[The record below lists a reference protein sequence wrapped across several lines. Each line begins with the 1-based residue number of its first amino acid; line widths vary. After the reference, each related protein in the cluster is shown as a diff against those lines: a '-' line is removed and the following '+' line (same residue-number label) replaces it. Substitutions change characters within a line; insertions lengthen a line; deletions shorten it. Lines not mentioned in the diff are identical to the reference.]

1 MTRARQIPAETLVS
15 LRQRLDTLP
24 ARCPERRELVAST
37 AHLFGVSND
46 TLYRALRR
54 RIHVSSKHRADCG
67 KPRKMPVAEMERYC
81 EVVAAFKVRTLNKK
95 GRHVSTKRAVEI
107 LEECGMR
114 VKNEIIKPPAGVL
127 TVTTVNRYLKLWGYD
142 HRTLLRES
150 PAARFQAEYSNQC
163 WHFDLSP
170 SDLKHLE
177 KPPAWVDPA
186 RGDPT
191 LMFYSVADD
200 RSGVCYQEYH
210 CVYGEDTE
218 AALRFLFN
226 AMSSKNI
233 PNFPLQGIPE
243 TLYLDNGPISKSRVF
258 LNVME
263 CLGVK
268 VMTHPPKGA
277 IEHKTT
283 ARAKGKVERPFR
295 TVKESLETLYH
306 FIEPQTE
313 EEANR
318 WLHNYLLTYN
328 NQAHREENH
337 SRFEDWL
344 KNLPAAGIREMCNWE
359 RFGAFAREPEKAKI
373 GNDARVSCDGIIYEV
388 EPDLAGL
395 SVIIWR
401 GFFDNRI
408 YVESGDEKFGPF
420 APIGGLSTLHRF
432 RRFKKTKSE
441 ERADRISALAKQLEL
456 PRSALEG
463 NRDLIF
469 IYDESESEAK
479 QPVSALA
486 LPNAQPFRD
495 PDPFREFTYP
505 NVIAAKLAIA
515 NLLGQPLA
523 KLAPEQ
529 RQFIDELLRQSL
541 NKKVIIERVER
552 YFYPSRFSSSPD
564 LAELSVAEILLEKM
578 EEEDEYVN

>member
-15 LRQRLDTLP
+15 LRQRLDALP
-24 ARCPERRELVAST
+24 ARCRERRELIEST
-37 AHLFGVSND
+37 ADLFGVSDD
-46 TLYRALRR
+46 TLYRALRQR
-54 RIHVSSKHRADCG
+54 VHLPAKHRADCG
-67 KPRKMPVAEMERYC
+67 KPRKLSVAEMERYC
-81 EVVAAFKVRTLNKK
+81 EVVAAFKIRTLNKK
-95 GRHVSTKRAVEI
+95 GRHISTKRAIEI
-107 LEECGMR
+107 LEQCGMR
-114 VKNEIIKPPAGVL
+114 VSNEIVKPPAGVL

-191 LMFYSVADD
+191 LMLYSVADD

-226 AMSSKNI
+226 AMSPKQI
-233 PNFPLQGIPE
+233 PGFPLQGIPE
-243 TLYLDNGPISKSRVF
+243 TIYMDNGPISKSRTF
-258 LNVME
+258 RNVME
-263 CLGVK
+263 CLGIK
-268 VMTHPPKGA
+268 VMTHPPKGSD
-277 IEHKTT
+277 ERKTP

-306 FIEPQTE
+306 FIEPETE

-328 NQAHREENH
+328 NQAHREEDH

-344 KNLPAAGIREMCNWE
+344 KNLPGEGIREMCRWE
-359 RFGAFAREPEKAKI
+359 RFGAFAREPEQAKI
-373 GNDARVSCDGIIYEV
+373 GNDARVSCDGVIYEV

-395 SVIIWR
+395 SVILWR
-401 GFFDNRI
+401 GFFDNQI
-408 YVESGDEKFGPF
+408 YVESGDKKYGPF
-420 APIGGLSTLHRF
+420 EPIGGLSQLPRF

-441 ERADRISALAKQLEL
+441 KRADRIDALAKQLEL

-463 NRDLIF
+463 NLDLIF
-469 IYDESESEAK
+469 IVDAAETESK
-479 QPVSALA
+479 QPISAVA

-495 PDPFREFTYP
+495 PDPFQEFTYP

-529 RQFIDELLRQSL
+529 RRFIDDLLRESL
-541 NKKVIIERVER
+541 NKKLIIERVER
-552 YFYPSRFSSSPD
+552 YFYPSRFSSSPE
-564 LAELSVAEILLEKM
+564 LPELIASELFAEKL

>member
-24 ARCPERRELVAST
+24 ARSSQRRELVAS
-37 AHLFGVSND
+37 AADLFGVSDD

-54 RIHVSSKHRADCG
+54 RVHVSTKHRADRG
-67 KPRKMPVAEMERYC
+67 KPRKLPVAEMERFC
-81 EVVAAFKVRTLNKK
+81 EVVAAFKIRTLNKK
-95 GRHVSTKRAVEI
+95 GRHISTKRAIEI
-107 LEECGMR
+107 LQQNGM
-114 VKNEIIKPPAGVL
+114 KIGNEFIQPPAGVL
-127 TVTTVNRYLKLWGYD
+127 TVTTVNRYLRLWGYD
-142 HRTLLRES
+142 HHTLLRES
-150 PAARFQAEYSNQC
+150 PAARFQAKYSNQC

-177 KPPAWVDPA
+177 KPPAWVDPS
-186 RGDPT
+186 RGNPT
-191 LMFYSVADD
+191 LMLYSVADD
-200 RSGVCYQEYH
+200 RSGVCYEEYY

-226 AMSSKNI
+226 AMSPKQI
-233 PNFPLQGIPE
+233 PGFPFQGIPE
-243 TLYLDNGPISKSRVF
+243 TIYMDNGPVSKNRVF

-277 IEHKTT
+277 DERKTT

-306 FIEPQTE
+306 FIEPETE
-313 EEANR
+313 AEANR

-328 NQAHREENH
+328 NQAHRQEDH

-344 KNLPAAGIREMCNWE
+344 KNLPAEGIREMCSWE
-359 RFGAFAREPEKAKI
+359 RFGAFAREPETAKI

-395 SVIIWR
+395 SVILWR
-401 GFFDNRI
+401 GFFDNQI
-408 YVESGDEKFGPF
+408 YVEYNDEKFGPF
-420 APIGGLSTLHRF
+420 EPIGGLSQLPRF
-432 RRFKKTKSE
+432 RRFKKTKYE

-463 NRDLIF
+463 NLDLNF
-469 IYDESESEAK
+469 IVDEPASEQQIAS
-479 QPVSALA
+479 VT

-495 PDPFREFTYP
+495 PDPFQEFTYP

-515 NLLGQPLA
+515 DLLGLPLA
-523 KLAPEQ
+523 KLTDEQ
-529 RQFIDELLRQSL
+529 RQFIDELLRESL
-541 NKKVIIERVER
+541 NKKFIVERVER
-552 YFYPSRFSSSPD
+552 YFYPSRFP
-564 LAELSVAEILLEKM
+564 AAPELFLEQR

>member
-15 LRQRLDTLP
+15 LRQRLDALP
-24 ARCPERRELVAST
+24 VRCRERRELVEST
-37 AHLFGVSND
+37 ARLFGVSDD

-54 RIHVSSKHRADCG
+54 RVHVSSNHRADRG
-67 KPRKMPVAEMERYC
+67 KPRKLSVAEMERYC
-81 EVVAAFKVRTLNKK
+81 EVIAAFKVRTLNKK

-107 LEECGMR
+107 LEECGMC
-114 VKNEIIKPPAGVL
+114 VNNEIIKPPVGRL
-127 TVTTVNRYLKLWGYD
+127 TVPTVNRYLKLWGYD

-186 RGDPT
+186 RGNPI
-191 LMFYSVADD
+191 LMLYSVADD

-218 AALRFLFN
+218 AALRFLFT
-226 AMSSKNI
+226 AMSPK
-233 PNFPLQGIPE
+233 PFANFPFQGIPDMI
-243 TLYLDNGPISKSRVF
+243 YLDNGPISKNRTF
-258 LNVME
+258 RNVME

-268 VMTHPPKGA
+268 VMNHPPKGA
-277 IEHKTT
+277 DERKTT

-313 EEANR
+313 VEANR
-318 WLHNYLLTYN
+318 WLLNYLLTYN
-328 NQAHREENH
+328 HQAHREEDH
-337 SRFEDWL
+337 SRFDDWL
-344 KNLPAAGIREMCNWE
+344 KTLPAEGIREMCSWE
-359 RFGAFAREPEKAKI
+359 RFGAFAREPEPAKI
-373 GNDARVSCDGIIYEV
+373 GNDARVSCDGVIYEV

-395 SVIIWR
+395 SVILWR
-401 GFFDNRI
+401 GFFDNQI
-408 YVESGDEKFGPF
+408 YVEYHDEKFGPF
-420 APIGGLSTLHRF
+420 EPIGGLSTLPRF

-456 PRSALEG
+456 HRAALEG

-469 IYDESESEAK
+469 IVDDPESASQQAV
-479 QPVSALA
+479 PVIV
-486 LPNAQPFRD
+486 LPNVQPFRD
-495 PDPFREFTYP
+495 PDPFREFAYP
-505 NVIAAKLAIA
+505 NVLAAKLAIA
-515 NLLGQPLA
+515 DLLGQPLA

-529 RQFIDELLRQSL
+529 CRFIDELLGESL
-541 NKKVIIERVER
+541 NKKFIIERVER
-552 YFYPSRFSSSPD
+552 HFYPARFPA
-564 LAELSVAEILLEKM
+564 LPEINDSEPFLEKL
-578 EEEDEYVN
+578 EEEKEYVN

>member
-1 MTRARQIPAETLVS
+1 MPAETLVS

-24 ARCPERRELVAST
+24 MRCRERRELVEST
-37 AHLFGVSND
+37 AHLFGVSDD

-54 RIHVSSKHRADCG
+54 RVHVTSKHRADRG
-67 KPRKMPVAEMERYC
+67 KPRKLSVAEMERYC
-81 EVVAAFKVRTLNKK
+81 EVIAAFKVRTLNKK

-114 VKNEIIKPPAGVL
+114 VKDEIIKPPAGVL
-127 TVTTVNRYLKLWGYD
+127 TVPTVNRYLKLWGYD

-170 SDLKHLE
+170 SDLKHLD
-177 KPPAWVDPA
+177 KPPAWARPE

-191 LMFYSVADD
+191 LMLYSVVDD

-218 AALRFLFN
+218 AALRFLYN
-226 AMSSKNI
+226 AMSLK
-233 PNFPLQGIPE
+233 PLDDFPFQGIPE
-243 TLYLDNGPISKSRVF
+243 MIYMDNGPISKSRVF

-268 VMTHPPKGA
+268 VMKHPPKGA
-277 IEHKTT
+277 DERKTT
-283 ARAKGKVERPFR
+283 SRAKGKVERPFR

-306 FIEPQTE
+306 FIEPQSE
-313 EEANR
+313 VEANR

-328 NQAHREENH
+328 NQAHREKDH

-344 KNLPAAGIREMCNWE
+344 KNLPNEGIREMCSWE

-373 GNDARVSCDGIIYEV
+373 GNDARVSCDGVIYEV

-395 SVIIWR
+395 TVILWR
-401 GFFDNRI
+401 GFFDNQI
-408 YVESGDEKFGPF
+408 YVEYNDEKFGPF
-420 APIGGLSTLHRF
+420 EPIGGLSTLHRF
-432 RRFKKTKSE
+432 RKFKKTKSE

-463 NRDLIF
+463 NQDLIF
-469 IYDESESEAK
+469 IVGDLESESK
-479 QPVSALA
+479 QPVSGVA

-495 PDPFREFTYP
+495 PDPFQEFTYP

-515 NLLGQPLA
+515 GLLGQPLA

-529 RQFIDELLRQSL
+529 RQFIDQLLGESL
-541 NKKVIIERVER
+541 SKRHIIERVER
-552 YFYPSRFSSSPD
+552 YFYPSRFPA
-564 LAELSVAEILLEKM
+564 LPELSGSELLLEKL
-578 EEEDEYVN
+578 EEEEEYVN